1 MKTTDL
7 KDSIKKI
14 DNDYALTPVPPE
26 MQKSGVNAMLVAA
39 GWIIAMSSLFIGG
52 TLGLSLDFRRAV
64 IAAIIGQLIL
74 SIIGG
79 LMAALGAKYGVSTTL
94 LARQCYGKIG
104 AGLVGL
110 ILVITLGIGWYAW
123 QCAFFGLTIN
133 TMFSD
138 MSSFLFDIRVASVW
152 GGVLMMLTAYFGY
165 RGLSYLS
172 YIAIPMITILCL
184 FGATLAI
191 EISGGFGKLLTAEPV
206 GPPMTMME
214 AVTVVVGGA
223 IGGAVCLADI
233 SRYVRGGALKGG
245 IWTVIGYFAGGA
257 FCIICGSAMT
267 LGAQIPGI
275 GNMADIP
282 GVMKSLGL
290 GVGALLVLVVA
301 QWTTNDNNLYTGSLG
316 LVNVINI
323 SKKQAVVIMAVIAIL
338 IAAIGIQDYFVP
350 FLIFLGTFIPPL
362 AGVIIGDHWLVRNL
376 LLNENYTF
384 QDDTVY
390 SQLNVAAIISALVSG
405 YIGGYVIKVGYASI
419 VSMIIAALLY
429 TLIVV
434 ICRSF
439 NINYVVGKW
448 VWKDQ
453 M

>member
-1 MKTTDL
+1 MKTVNP
-7 KDSIKKI
+7 KNSIEKI

-26 MQKSGVNAMLVAA
+26 KRKSGVNAMLVAA

-52 TLGLSLDFRRAV
+52 TLGLSLNFGEAV

-79 LMAALGAKYGVSTTL
+79 LMAALGAKYGVSTTM
-94 LARQCYGKIG
+94 LARQCYGKRG
-104 AGLVGL
+104 AGLFGL
-110 ILVITLGIGWYAW
+110 VLVLTLGIGWYAW
-123 QCAFFGLTIN
+123 QCAFFGMTIN

-138 MSSFLFDIRVASVW
+138 FKLFLFDVRVASVW
-152 GGVLMMLTAYFGY
+152 GGLLMMLTAYYGY

-172 YIAIPMITILCL
+172 YVAIPMIVILCL

-191 EISGGFGKLLTAEPV
+191 EISGGFDKLLTAKPI
-206 GPPMTMME
+206 GQPMSMVQ

-233 SRYVRGGALKGG
+233 SRYVRGGALKGSL
-245 IWTVIGYFAGGA
+245 WTITGYFFGGA
-257 FCIICGSAMT
+257 FCIIAGSAMT

-275 GNMADIP
+275 GNVADIP
-282 GVMKSLGL
+282 AVMKTLGL
-290 GVGALLVLVVA
+290 GLGALLVLIAA

-323 SKKQAVVIMAVIAIL
+323 SKKQGVVIMGLIGIA

-350 FLIFLGTFIPPL
+350 FLLFLGTFIPPL

-376 LLNENYTF
+376 IMKENYTF

-390 SQLNVAAIISALVSG
+390 SELNIVALISALISG
-405 YIGGYVIKVGYASI
+405 YISGYVIKVGYASI

-429 TLIVV
+429 MLLVI
-434 ICRSF
+434 ICRAL
-439 NINYVVGKW
+439 NINYAIGKW
-448 VWKDQ
+448 VQRDQ